1 MIMVGKYDLQR
12 EKDMSGK
19 NFLYMGIYQKLKAQI
34 LSGELRPEEKLPSED
49 ELAQECSVSK
59 ITVKK
64 ALELLKEEGLIHRV
78 QGRGT
83 FVNPIDLES
92 PPDQERPKR
101 NSRLVGLVLEHAS
114 SAFGLDMMYAI
125 DRRLNEQG
133 YKLCIRFTYGST
145 AKESEEIDDLLSMD
159 VAGLIIMPCHDS
171 HYNMTIL
178 RLILERFPVVLVDK
192 RMHGLPVH
200 SVCTDGR
207 EAMRVLAHHLKERG
221 CENAAMITID
231 PASTSSLGDRA
242 EGFYKGLEETG
253 MRCAGECILP
263 RRTDDMLGSEPEPQY
278 VAGIGEYLD
287 SLEKLPDS
295 FICTE
300 YAIAR
305 ALYSASAARNMM
317 PGVDFKACC
326 MDENALATEGSF
338 FTHVRQDEVRI
349 AQKAVEILV
358 SLIRGETCDER
369 DVRIQALFHMGHTT

>member
-1 MIMVGKYDLQR
+1 
-12 EKDMSGK
+12 MSGK
-19 NFLYMGIYQKLKAQI
+19 KFLYMEVYQTLKAQI
-34 LSGELRPEEKLPSED
+34 LSGELRPEDKLPSED
-49 ELAQECSVSK
+49 ELAQDYSVSK

-64 ALELLKEEGLIHRV
+64 ALELLKEDGLIHRV

-83 FVNPIDLES
+83 FINRL
-92 PPDQERPKR
+92 DQHVQPVAEPHRR
-101 NSRLVGLVLEHAS
+101 ESRLVGLVLEHAS

-125 DRRLNEQG
+125 DRLLNEQG

-263 RRTDDMLGSEPEPQY
+263 RRTDDMLSSEPEPQY

-287 SLEKLPDS
+287 SLKELPDS

-305 ALYSASAARNMM
+305 ALYAASVARNLM
-317 PGVDFKACC
+317 PGIDFKACC
-326 MDENALATEGSF
+326 MDENALATQGSY
-338 FTHVRQDEVRI
+338 FTHVRQDEARI
-349 AQKAVEILV
+349 AQKAVKILLR
-358 SLIRGETCDER
+358 LIDGGTCEER
-369 DVRIQALFHMGHTT
+369 DVRIQALFHMGKTT